1 MPKKKSY
8 LTVTDQFC
16 GAGGSSLGAAASG
29 MEVMLAMNHWQ
40 LAIETHNTNFPDTL
54 HDLADVSNTDPRRYS
69 STDVLVTSP
78 ECTNHSIAKGSK
90 RRRKQMSLFG
100 DAKIDPSAERSR
112 ATMWDVPRF
121 AEFHGYNI
129 IVVENVVD
137 ARDWVMWD
145 AWIMAMDSLGYDYQ
159 IVYFN
164 SQFAHLDPTAVTS
177 LHDFAPQSRD
187 RMYVV
192 FHKKGNHA
200 PDLDFRP
207 KAHCPHCDRIIG
219 AKQVFKPTPKVRQMG
234 GRWGR
239 YGNQYVYICE
249 ECTLRG
255 VNGKDVV
262 EVQPFFFAAANAI
275 DWSLPAERIGDRE
288 RPLKPKTIARIK
300 KGLEMFGN
308 QYLMVELRNGQDA
321 RLLAEAMSTITTS
334 GAHHGL
340 LMPLM
345 IELAHSHGLNNRA
358 RPVTDAQFTQTAA
371 QTQALLMPWLLN
383 TLHGDG
389 ITAVAE
395 ALATQTARQSHAL
408 VFPEAFLT
416 SVNDFDD
423 RNIPMNGVMGTQTT
437 QNKWALTIPPHMI
450 EMRGTNRPKGMDEPL
465 DTIAASG
472 NHHAMV
478 MGAPFLMSYYGSNGN
493 HRQLDEAM
501 GTLTATE
508 RHALV
513 QVPFLLGY
521 ANGDGPAKTAVD
533 TLRTVH
539 TENGQALAQPNGV
552 KVEDCYF
559 RMLQP
564 HEIGRGMAFP
574 ESYVV
579 LGNKREK
586 VRQYGNAVTPV
597 VMKQILERCAAT
609 FQ

>member
-1 MPKKKSY
+1 VPKKKSY

-54 HDLADVSNTDPRRYS
+54 HDCADVSATDPRRYS
-69 STDVLVTSP
+69 STDILVTSP
-78 ECTNHSIAKGSK
+78 ECTNHSVAKGAK
-90 RRRKQMSLFG
+90 RRSKQMSLFG
-100 DAKIDPSAERSR
+100 EAKIDPSAERSR

-121 AEFHGYNI
+121 AEYHNYNI

-137 ARDWVMWD
+137 ARHWIMWD
-145 AWIMAMDSLGYDYQ
+145 AWIHAMNSLGYDYQ

-164 SQFAHLDPTAVTS
+164 SQFAHLDPGHVAN

-192 FHKKGNHA
+192 FHKKGNKA

-207 KAHCPHCDRIIG
+207 RAHCPSCDRIIE
-219 AKQVFKPTPKVRQMG
+219 ARQAFKPTPKVRELG

-239 YGNQYVYICE
+239 YGDQYVYICE
-249 ECTLRG
+249 SCSLK
-255 VNGKDVV
+255 GKDVV
-262 EVQPFFFAAANAI
+262 EVTPFYFAAANAI

-288 RPLKPKTIARIK
+288 RPLKEKTLDRIR

-308 QYLMVELRNGQDA
+308 QYLMVELRNGQDI
-321 RLLAEAMSTITTS
+321 RQLAETMSTITTS
-334 GAHHGL
+334 GAHHG
-340 LMPLM
+340 
-345 IELAHSHGLNNRA
+345 
-358 RPVTDAQFTQTAA
+358 V
-371 QTQALLMPWLLN
+371 LMPWLLN

-389 ITAVAE
+389 LTAVVE

-408 VFPEAFLT
+408 VLPSAFLTLNYSPGYSKSVGDSLAAVTAQDHHALVVPDAFLT
-416 SVNDFDD
+416 SVNDFDP
-423 RNIPMNGVMGTQTT
+423 RNIPMDGAMGTQTT
-437 QNKWALTIPPHMI
+437 QTKWALTIPPHMV
-450 EMRGTNRPKGMDEPL
+450 ELRGTNRPKGMDEPL

-472 NHHAMV
+472 NHHGLV

-493 HRQLDEAM
+493 QRTLDEAM

-533 TLRTVH
+533 PLRTIH
-539 TENGQALAQPNGV
+539 TENGQALAQPHGIEV
-552 KVEDCYF
+552 DDCYF

-574 ESYVV
+574 ETYTV
-579 LGNKREK
+579 LGNKREQ
-586 VRQYGNAVTPV
+586 VRQLGNAVTPP
-597 VMKQILERCAAT
+597 VMKQILQRCAAT
-609 FQ
+609 LN

>member
-16 GAGGSSLGAAASG
+16 GAGGSSLGAAATG
-29 MEVMLAMNHWQ
+29 MEVLLAMNHWQ
-40 LAIETHNTNFPDTL
+40 LAIETHNTNFPDTH
-54 HDLADVSNTDPRRYS
+54 HDCADVSATDPRRYA
-69 STDVLVTSP
+69 STDILVTSP
-78 ECTNHSIAKGSK
+78 ECVNHSIAKGAK
-90 RRRKQMSLFG
+90 RRQKQMSLFG
-100 DAKIDPSAERSR
+100 GEKIDPSAERSR
-112 ATMWDVPRF
+112 ATMWDAPRF
-121 AEFHGYNI
+121 AEFHDYNI

-145 AWIMAMDSLGYDYQ
+145 AWIHAMDSLGYDYQ

-164 SQFAHLDPTAVTS
+164 SQFAHLDPTAVTD
-177 LHDFAPQSRD
+177 LHHFAPQSRD

-207 KAHCPHCDRIIG
+207 KAHCPHCDKIIG
-219 AKQVFKPTPKVRQMG
+219 AMQVFKPTPKVRQMG

-239 YGNQYVYICE
+239 YGDQYIYICE

-255 VNGKDVV
+255 VNGKDPV
-262 EVQPFFFAAANAI
+262 EVQPFYFAAANAI
-275 DWSLPAERIGDRE
+275 DWSLPAERIGDRK
-288 RPLKPKTIARIK
+288 RPLKPKTIERVR
-300 KGLEMFGN
+300 KGLEMFGDR
-308 QYLMVELRNGQDA
+308 YLAYYGNTSIFNG
-321 RLLAEAMSTITTS
+321 S
-334 GAHHGL
+334 GNSYDG
-340 LMPLM
+340 
-345 IELAHSHGLNNRA
+345 
-358 RPVTDAQFTQTAA
+358 TDDDRGYVPY
-371 QTQALLMPWLLN
+371 LIN

-389 ITAVAE
+389 VTAVADSM
-395 ALATQTARQSHAL
+395 ATQTARQSHAL
-408 VFPEAFLT
+408 VLPGAFLT
-416 SVNDFDD
+416 SLNHTTIRNVSVSDVMATQMPGAVNSL
-423 RNIPMNGVMGTQTT
+423 V
-437 QNKWALTIPPHMI
+437 IPPHMI
-450 EMRGTNRPKGMDEPL
+450 ELRGTNRPKGMDEPL

-472 NHHAMV
+472 NHHALM

-493 HRQLDEAM
+493 QRTVDEAM
-501 GTLTATE
+501 GTLTAAD

-533 TLRTVH
+533 PLRTVH
-539 TENGQALAQPNGV
+539 TENGQALAQPHGV
-552 KVEDCYF
+552 DVDDCYF

-579 LGNKREK
+579 LGNKRQQ

-597 VMKQILERCAAT
+597 VMKQILQRCAAT
-609 FQ
+609 FN